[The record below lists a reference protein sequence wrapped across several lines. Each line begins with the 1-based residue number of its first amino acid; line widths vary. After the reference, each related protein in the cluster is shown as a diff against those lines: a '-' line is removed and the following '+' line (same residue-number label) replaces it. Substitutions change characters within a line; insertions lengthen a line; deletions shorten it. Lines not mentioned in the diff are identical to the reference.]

1 MEAPLYTASKPV
13 ETGIQPKLP
22 RPPNPLEANKLRSI
36 LNYGKNVYNLPYF
49 IKKKGAQLVA
59 KSNNHLHII
68 VCEIAY
74 YLSCAFCRPLLQGKP
89 KTFTYPKQWLLAKT
103 FLLPTIVH
111 RCTMLSW
118 EVQQASIGARPTSQA
133 QSELS
138 HSVMSRGNA
147 RTSSKVC
154 CVFCLLPD
162 FTT

>member
-74 YLSCAFCRPLLQGKP
+74 ISVVHFAAHCYKESQKL
-89 KTFTYPKQWLLAKT
+89 TYPKQWLLAKN
-103 FLLPTIVH
+103 FPTAYY
-111 RCTMLSW
+111 CT
-118 EVQQASIGARPTSQA
+118 
-133 QSELS
+133 
-138 HSVMSRGNA
+138 
-147 RTSSKVC
+147 
-154 CVFCLLPD
+154 
-162 FTT
+162 

>member
-74 YLSCAFCRPLLQGKP
+74 ISV
-89 KTFTYPKQWLLAKT
+89 
-103 FLLPTIVH
+103 VH
-111 RCTMLSW
+111 FAAHCYK
-118 EVQQASIGARPTSQA
+118 ESQK
-133 QSELS
+133 LS
-138 HSVMSRGNA
+138 HIRSN
-147 RTSSKVC
+147 
-154 CVFCLLPD
+154 D
-162 FTT
+162 Y